1 MTLDSR
7 VTRLAAALVAG
18 LLLALAFP
26 GVGFGPLGLVAL
38 APLIA
43 ATLRASS
50 AKEAFALGWSGYFV
64 TWMVNVPW
72 VIQVMVTHGGLP
84 MPVGVA
90 LYTAMSATLA
100 VYGGIFTLL
109 VRRFRAAPP
118 AFFWFLVPAAWAA
131 LEYVRTYALTGF
143 PWHLLASALVD
154 ETRLVI
160 MARVLGPYGIS
171 FLAVV
176 PAAVFGWI
184 LATPRMVATKR
195 AGLAV
200 TASLLAGWMIAGSLV
215 LARVDPAAGTPFRA
229 AMLQPDI
236 SQEMRWDA
244 GNTMALFDRM
254 MAMTSEAAAG
264 GAQVVIWPESTVPL
278 TFLRYDFFRDAVRS
292 ASVATGA
299 DIILGSVAE
308 DEADPSKIWNA
319 AYLVSGGEV
328 SGRYDKIRLVPFGE
342 YVPLRRLLFF
352 AEKLVRAVGTFQF
365 GMNDRPLE
373 GRHRYG
379 PAICYEVVYPQIGAT
394 QVRHGADVL
403 VTITN
408 DGWFD
413 RTSAPRQHLDQARL
427 RAIETDRWLLRAA
440 TTGISA
446 LVDPA
451 GRVVDELEV
460 GERGIVAGTPTAR
473 QSITAYVRFG
483 DWLAIVLTIVVALAA
498 LRPSLLT
505 KGK

>member
-7 VTRLAAALVAG
+7 ITRLAAAVAGG
-18 LLLALAFP
+18 LLLALALP
-26 GVGFGPLGLVAL
+26 GVGAGPLALFAL

-50 AKEAFALGWSGYFV
+50 AKEALALGWIGYFV

-72 VIQVMVTHGGLP
+72 VSKVMVTYGGLP
-84 MPVGVA
+84 MPVGIG
-90 LYTAMSATLA
+90 LYVAMSVYLG
-100 VYGGIFTLL
+100 VYGGLFALL
-109 VRRFRAAPP
+109 VRRFRMLPP
-118 AFFWFLVPAAWAA
+118 AVFWFLAPAAWAA
-131 LEYVRTYALTGF
+131 LEYIRTHAMTGF
-143 PWHLLASALVD
+143 PWNLVATALID

-160 MARVLGPYGIS
+160 LARVIGPYGVA
-171 FLAVV
+171 FLAMV
-176 PAAVFGWI
+176 PAAILGWF
-184 LATPRMVATKR
+184 LATPLIFATKR
-195 AGLAV
+195 AGLLVIA
-200 TASLLAGWMIAGSLV
+200 ALLAGWMIAGSLV
-215 LARVDPAAGTPFRA
+215 LARIDVGQGTPFRA

-244 GNTMALFDRM
+244 ENTMVLFDRM

-264 GAQVVIWPESTVPL
+264 GAEVIIWPESTVPL
-278 TFLRYDFFRDAVRS
+278 TFLRYEFFRDAVRS
-292 ASVATGA
+292 ASVTTGA

-308 DEADPSKIWNA
+308 DDADPSKIWNA
-319 AYLVSGGEV
+319 AYLVSEGEV

-342 YVPLRRLLFF
+342 YVPLRKLLFF

-365 GMNDRPLE
+365 GTNDSPLQ
-373 GRHRYG
+373 GQHRYG
-379 PAICYEVVYPQIGAT
+379 PAICYEVVYPQIAAT

-413 RTSAPRQHLDQARL
+413 GTAAPRQHLEQARL
-427 RAIETDRWLLRAA
+427 RAIETDRWLLRSA

-451 GRVVDELEV
+451 GRVVQELAA
-460 GERGIVAGTPTAR
+460 GQGIVSGTPTAR

-498 LRPSLLT
+498 LRPALLS